1 LRDFWQS
8 HRDGDVMSEV
18 ARAHQGV
25 MARTETYL
33 DWNATTPLRPE
44 AAVAMSAAL
53 ARCGNPSSVHRWGRS
68 ARQAVERAR
77 SAVAALLGAPRE
89 GVVFVSGGTE
99 ANHLALLGS
108 GRERILVSAVEHDS
122 VLRAVPQA
130 ERIPVD
136 RDGVVVLD
144 RLDRLLAAD
153 PRPALVSV
161 MLANNETGVLQPVA
175 AVAAIARA
183 HGALFHCDAV
193 QAAGRIPLD
202 ARTIGADFVTLS
214 AHKLGGPPGI
224 GALVVTG
231 ELELTPLLRGGGQE
245 SGRRAGTENLPGVAG
260 FAAAANAATEE
271 IAVYDRV
278 RELRDAL
285 EASVAAIAPEAVVLG
300 AAAPRLPNTAAI
312 SMPGVAA
319 ETQVIALD
327 LDGVM
332 VSAGAACS
340 SGKVGPSHVLEA
352 MGLDP
357 DLVSSTIRVS
367 LGWDSSE
374 VDVAHFLR
382 AWTAL
387 YHRCRASLIGA
398 RAA

>member
-1 LRDFWQS
+1 
-8 HRDGDVMSEV
+8 MSE
-18 ARAHQGV
+18 ATRACPGVMV

-44 AAVAMSAAL
+44 AAAAMSAVL
-53 ARCGNPSSVHRWGRS
+53 ARCGNPSSVHRWGRW
-68 ARQAVERAR
+68 ARQAVEQAR
-77 SAVAALLGAPRE
+77 SSVAALLDAPPE

-108 GRERILVSAVEHDS
+108 GRDRVLVSAVEHDS
-122 VLRAVPQA
+122 VLRAVPEA

-144 RLDRLLAAD
+144 TLDRLLASD
-153 PRPALVSV
+153 RLPALVSV
-161 MLANNETGVLQPVA
+161 MLANNETGVVQPVA
-175 AVAAIARA
+175 AIAAIARA

-193 QAAGRIPLD
+193 QAAGKITLD
-202 ARTIGADFVTLS
+202 TGAIGADLVTLS

-224 GALVVTG
+224 GALVVRG
-231 ELELTPLLRGGGQE
+231 ELELMPLLRGGGQE
-245 SGRRAGTENLPGVAG
+245 RGRRAGTENLAGIAG
-260 FAAAANAATEE
+260 FAAAAVAAAEE

-278 RELRDAL
+278 HSLRNAL
-285 EASVAAIAPEAVVLG
+285 EAGLAALAPEAVVLG

-312 SMPGVAA
+312 AMPGVAA

-332 VSAGAACS
+332 VSAGSACS

-352 MGLDP
+352 MGVGP
-357 DLVSSTIRVS
+357 DLVGSAIRVS
-367 LGWDSSE
+367 LGWNSSE
-374 VDVAHFLR
+374 ADVAHFLR
-382 AWTAL
+382 AWTTL
-387 YHRCRASLIGA
+387 YQRCRGSSFGA